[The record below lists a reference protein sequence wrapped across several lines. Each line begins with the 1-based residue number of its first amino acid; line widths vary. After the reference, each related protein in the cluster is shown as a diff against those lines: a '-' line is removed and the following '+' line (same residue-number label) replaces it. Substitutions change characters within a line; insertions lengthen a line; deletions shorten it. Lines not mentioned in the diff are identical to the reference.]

1 MSTALRVG
9 LSGSVALL
17 MLLAGCRTAPP
28 PPAVVG
34 PGAGAPWPEQRAGLE
49 KLDRYTL
56 SGRVA
61 VAANGQGFSGNL
73 RYQQQAQRA
82 DLALDGPLG
91 MGGLRVAL
99 DGEQLRVS
107 TSKGE
112 QLDGPQARL
121 ELERRLGF
129 ELPLG
134 ELRWWLLGIPAPGES
149 AVDQDAG
156 SGEIHGFT
164 QKGWRVSIDARSAA
178 MGFALPQ
185 KLTATREGTRFK
197 LLVEN
202 WQ

>member
-1 MSTALRVG
+1 VSTALRVG

-17 MLLAGCRTAPP
+17 VLLAGCRTAPP
-28 PPAVVG
+28 PAAVVG
-34 PGAGAPWPEQRAGLE
+34 PGADAPWSEQRAALE
-49 KLDRYTL
+49 RLANYSLT
-56 SGRVA
+56 GRVA

-82 DLALDGPLG
+82 NLALDGPLG

-99 DGEQLRVS
+99 DGEQLSIS

-112 QLDGPQARL
+112 QLDGPQARA

-134 ELRWWLLGIPAPGES
+134 DLRWWLLGIPAPGDS
-149 AVDQDAG
+149 VLDQDAA
-156 SGEIHGFT
+156 SGEIHGFQ
-164 QKGWRVSIDARSAA
+164 QKGWRVSIDARAAA